1 MRIGHTS
8 EESQMRS
15 PAPATPNRHLKLEGT
30 RNVRDTGGY
39 ATADGRITRWRT
51 LLRGDSLHRLTSQG
65 QSELVVMG
73 LRTVIDLRHDTELA
87 NAPNVFATSDQV
99 YYLHISLL
107 DDIPDAARE
116 QPATLD
122 DVYMRIVE
130 GSQAQLR
137 AVFAAL
143 AGPDALPALVHCA
156 GGKDRTGMVIAL
168 LLANAGVPAPVIA
181 ADYALSEQYLGP
193 DIVAE
198 MRARIIAAGG
208 NWDRYAPLMGSPSS
222 VMLQILTVIEERH
235 GSVPHY
241 LQSIG
246 VSEATLATLRTALTG
261 DPADIQVTIAM
272 PAQSLPA

>member
-1 MRIGHTS
+1 
-8 EESQMRS
+8 
-15 PAPATPNRHLKLEGT
+15 
-30 RNVRDTGGY
+30 
-39 ATADGRITRWRT
+39 
-51 LLRGDSLHRLTSQG
+51 
-65 QSELVVMG
+65 MG

-87 NAPNVFATSDQV
+87 KAPNVFATSDQV
-99 YYLHISLL
+99 HYLHISLL
-107 DDIPDAARE
+107 DDIPDATRE

-137 AVFAAL
+137 AVFATL

-198 MRARIIAAGG
+198 MRERILAAGG
-208 NWDRYAPLMGSPSS
+208 DWDRYAPLMGSPSA

-241 LQSIG
+241 LRSIG
-246 VSEATLATLRTALTG
+246 VSEATLATLRTALTS
-261 DPADIQVTIAM
+261 DPADRQVTIAI
-272 PAQSLPA
+272 PA